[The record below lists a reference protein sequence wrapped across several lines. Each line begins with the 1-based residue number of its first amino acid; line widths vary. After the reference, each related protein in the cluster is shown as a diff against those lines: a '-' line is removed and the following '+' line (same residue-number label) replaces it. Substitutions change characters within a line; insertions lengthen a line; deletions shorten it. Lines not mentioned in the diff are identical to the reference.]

1 MPIAKVLTGEKQSV
15 PVKVWTNNIDV
26 QSEVQLRQTA
36 ALPFVF
42 KHVAAMPDVHY
53 GKGATVGSV
62 VATKGAIVPAAV
74 GVDIGC
80 GMMAALMPFQAHHL
94 PDSLDGLFSILS
106 KTIPVGQGKHK
117 DAVLPFSISGFEL
130 LPDPLRNDPMTM
142 AQQIGTLGG
151 GNHFIEVCLDEGN
164 NVWVMLHSGSR
175 GIGNKIGNYYIDR
188 AKELMHQFMV
198 KLENPDLAYLP
209 EGTSLFDEY
218 WRDLQWAQTYA
229 MTNREIMMKLALQS
243 LSEALYGNTHT
254 QIEPVMTVNCH
265 HNYAERE
272 NHFGQNVIVT
282 RKGAVRA
289 RVDDLGIIP
298 GSMGTKSYI
307 VRGLGNTESFC
318 SCSHGAGR
326 QLSRGK
332 AKELYTAE
340 DVEKQT
346 AGIVCRKDSGVVD
359 EIPAAYK
366 NIDVVM
372 EDQKDLV
379 EVLAVLHQVLCVKG

>member
-1 MPIAKVLTGEKQSV
+1 MPVAKVLVGEKQTV
-15 PVKVWTNNIDV
+15 PVKIWTHNVDT

-36 ALPFVF
+36 GLPFVF

-62 VATKGAIVPAAV
+62 VATKGALVPAAV

-80 GMMAALMPFQAHHL
+80 GMMAAKMPFKSNHL
-94 PDSLDGLFSILS
+94 PESLDGLFSILS
-106 KTIPVGQGKHK
+106 KTIPVGQEKHK
-117 DAVLPFSISGFEL
+117 GAVLPFSIKGFEL

-151 GNHFIEVCLDEGN
+151 GNHFIEVCLDGGD

-188 AKELMHQFMV
+188 AKELMQQYMI

-209 EGTSLFDEY
+209 ENTPLFDAY
-218 WRDLQWAQTYA
+218 WQDLQWAQSYA
-229 MTNREIMMKLALQS
+229 MTNREVMMKLSLQS
-243 LSEALYGNTHT
+243 LAEALYGDKTV
-254 QIEPVMTVNCH
+254 QLEPVITINCH

-272 NHFGQNVIVT
+272 NHFGENVIVT

-289 RVDDLGIIP
+289 RVDDMGIIP
-298 GSMGTKSYI
+298 GSMGTRSYI
-307 VRGLGNTESFC
+307 VQGLGNKDSFC

-326 QLSRGK
+326 ALSRGK
-332 AKELYTAE
+332 AKELYTAD
-340 DVEKQT
+340 DVIKQT
-346 AGIVCRKDSGVVD
+346 EGIVCRKDSGVVD

-366 NIDVVM
+366 PIDQVM
-372 EDQKDLV
+372 ADQNDLV
-379 EVLAVLHQVLCVKG
+379 KVVVELRQILCVKG